1 MSTGGDNLMSRIN
14 DVTIICFRNV
24 DHWKAYYES
33 DPNINTVSLFS
44 RKDAILKLLEFEM
57 RLTVLMFG
65 SDS

>member
-33 DPNINTVSLFS
+33 DPNINTVSLISNSNSFS
-44 RKDAILKLLEFEM
+44 MASFLEK